1 MADTFDSSVMFGGL
15 LGQPDASADQGVT
28 MGGVLGGPRDSLL
41 SPIIGAGALK
51 GARMNAL
58 LNLGVGLLANS
69 GYSRIPISTG
79 QALAA
84 GLQGAQQAYGSSL
97 DNSLK
102 GALTA
107 QQLRMQQFGMA
118 RQQALLRM
126 AQQFAGGGGAPAAAG
141 MPAPG
146 EAAQGDTGALPGM
159 MPQGG
164 QGGPE
169 QPPPP
174 AAAAAAAAGAPGAR
188 ASRFGPDALT
198 AFTMMDPEHAAGW
211 QNIYSAQN
219 PELIAL
225 PDGTVINPRDPRLAG
240 TNHAA
245 LPPGMVRLPDGSVTN
260 APGFAQSQYMLDANK
275 AAAEHSQ
282 DLVPTVI
289 PGVGTVMRPRGSIPG
304 MSSPPMGLSVGP
316 GGQPQLT
323 MGGAPGA
330 LTGEDPAALDERKGD
345 VASFLKAKDDAMTKA
360 SAATE
365 SLPQLDD
372 IDRLIHSVKP
382 QYGSTALYEVG
393 RVLDSAGLL
402 KGDASKWVDNAKQ
415 FAQAQRVQVLG
426 GLRQQFASR
435 VSNFEMKAAEASLGN
450 LDDPMQAVLYANDVK
465 RVMAQRQQAKS
476 DFMQN
481 YSGPRGKYEQAWE
494 NSPQGKQSLYD
505 YPEMWKHLPVLKGK
519 TGTPAAGQTFVK
531 TPNGTI
537 YPVQVNQ
544 YGEPEPAAGAQ

>member
-1 MADTFDSSVMFGGL
+1 MADTFDNPMMFGGL

-28 MGGVLGGPRDSLL
+28 MGSLLGGPRDSLI

-58 LNLGVGLLANS
+58 LNLGVGMLANS
-69 GYSRIPISTG
+69 GYSRVPISTG

-84 GLQGAQQAYGSSL
+84 GLQSAQQAYGSSL

-126 AQQFAGGGGAPAAAG
+126 AQQFAGGGAPAAPGAG
-141 MPAPG
+141 AAPA
-146 EAAQGDTGALPGM
+146 DTGALPGM
-159 MPQGG
+159 MLPSG
-164 QGGPE
+164 QGGPQ

-174 AAAAAAAAGAPGAR
+174 AAAAAAAAGAPGA
-188 ASRFGPDALT
+188 APHARFGPDALT

-219 PELIAL
+219 PELTTL
-225 PDGTVINPRDPRLAG
+225 PDGTVVNARDPRLAG
-240 TNHAA
+240 TIHAA

-260 APGFAQSQYMLDANK
+260 APGFAESQYMLDANK

-282 DLVPTVI
+282 DLVPTVV

-304 MSSPPMGLSVGP
+304 MSSLPMGLSVGP
-316 GGQPQLT
+316 NGQPQLS
-323 MGGAPGA
+323 MGGAGGA
-330 LTGEDPAALDERKGD
+330 LTAEDPAALDERKGD
-345 VASFLKAKDDAMTKA
+345 VAAFLKAKDDAMTKA

-365 SLPQLDD
+365 SLGQLDD
-372 IDRLIHSVKP
+372 IDRLIHAVKP
-382 QYGSTALYEVG
+382 QYGDTARYDIG
-393 RVLDSAGLL
+393 RMLDSAGLL
-402 KGDASKWVDNAKQ
+402 KGDASQWVQNAKQ
-415 FAQAQRVQVLG
+415 FAQAQRVQVLS

-435 VSNFEMKAAEASLGN
+435 VSNFEMKAAESSLGN
-450 LDDPMQAVLYANDVK
+450 LDDPMNAVLYANDVK
-465 RVMAQRQQAKS
+465 RVLAQRQQAKS
-476 DFMQN
+476 DFLQN

-494 NSPQGKQSLYD
+494 NSQQGKQSLYD

-519 TGTPAAGQTFVK
+519 DGTPAAGKTFVK
-531 TPNGTI
+531 TPSGTI

-544 YGEPEPAAGAQ
+544 YGEPVPADGAQ

>member
-1 MADTFDSSVMFGGL
+1 MADTFDSPAMFGGL
-15 LGQPDASADQGVT
+15 LGQPDASANQDVT
-28 MGGVLGGPRDSLL
+28 FGGLLGGPRDSIIA
-41 SPIIGAGALK
+41 PIVGAGALK
-51 GARMNAL
+51 NARMNAL
-58 LNLGVGLLANS
+58 LNLGAGMLANS
-69 GYSRIPISTG
+69 GYSRVPISTG

-84 GLQGAQQAYGSSL
+84 GLQSAQQAYGGSL

-102 GALTA
+102 AATMA
-107 QQLRMQQFGMA
+107 QQLRMQQFQMM
-118 RQQALLRM
+118 RQRALLQM
-126 AQQFAGGGGAPAAAG
+126 AQQFAGGGAPAAPGAG
-141 MPAPG
+141 AAPA
-146 EAAQGDTGALPGM
+146 DTGAMPGM
-159 MPQGG
+159 MAQGG
-164 QGGPE
+164 GAQ

-174 AAAAAAAAGAPGAR
+174 AAAAAAAAGAPGAVPH
-188 ASRFGPDALT
+188 ARFGPDALT

-219 PELIAL
+219 PELTTL
-225 PDGTVINPRDPRLAG
+225 PDGTVVNARDPRLAG
-240 TNHAA
+240 TIHAA

-260 APGFAQSQYMLDANK
+260 APGFAESQYMLDANK

-282 DLVPTVI
+282 DLVPTVV

-304 MSSPPMGLSVGP
+304 MSSLPMGLSVGP
-316 GGQPQLT
+316 NGQPQLS
-323 MGGAPGA
+323 MGGAGGA
-330 LTGEDPAALDERKGD
+330 LTAEDPAALDERKGD
-345 VASFLKAKDDAMTKA
+345 VASFLKAKDEAMTKA

-365 SLPQLDD
+365 SLSQLDD
-372 IDRLIHSVKP
+372 IDRLIHNVKP
-382 QYGSTALYEVG
+382 QYGNTALYEVG

-402 KGDASKWVDNAKQ
+402 KGDASQWVQNAKQ

-450 LDDPMQAVLYANDVK
+450 LDDPMQSVLYANDVK

-476 DFMQN
+476 DFLQN

-519 TGTPAAGQTFVK
+519 AGTPAAGQTFVK

-544 YGEPEPAAGAQ
+544 YGEPVPADGAQ